1 MLATLIRTSYAG
13 PTNTRGSRIIVSC
26 EGRRRVVPFDYAAF
40 NAHDS
45 AVAAV
50 FNLDAVDVGAWSCGI
65 EPKSGARVY
74 LAPFDVRMPEPAA
87 DTRPSVTIRR
97 VKLDAGG
104 YDKHGGGYFGVGAPL
119 YSVVTDDGETYRE
132 YVRAASY
139 RALADDC
146 RARGY
151 RVTR

>member
-13 PTNTRGSRIIVSC
+13 ATNNRGSRIIVSS
-26 EGRRRVVPFDYAAF
+26 EGRKRVVQFDYSAYNAHTAAVAVAF
-40 NAHDS
+40 N
-45 AVAAV
+45 V
-50 FNLDAVDVGAWSCGI
+50 DAVDVDSWPRANDGAGGYI
-65 EPKSGARVY
+65 I

-97 VKLDAGG
+97 VKLDNGG
-104 YDKHGGGYFGVGAPL
+104 YDTSGRYFGIGAPL
-119 YSVVTDDGETYRE
+119 YSVTSDDIRNVNADYT
-132 YVRAASY
+132 RAVSY
-139 RALADDC
+139 RALADDY